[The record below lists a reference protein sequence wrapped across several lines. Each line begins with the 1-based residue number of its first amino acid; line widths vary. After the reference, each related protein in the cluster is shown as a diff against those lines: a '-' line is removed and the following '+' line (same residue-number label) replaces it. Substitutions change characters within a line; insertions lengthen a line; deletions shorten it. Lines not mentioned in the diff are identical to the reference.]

1 MTTTPRNV
9 WAIVLFLAAG
19 HMIVDGACNF
29 VVARVAEGTVSQVSY
44 AAAVAVVGRYN
55 LLAFATQALLGLLL
69 DWSKASAIGAA
80 VGGAMAAA
88 ACVAYPAHPD
98 AAIMAAGIGN
108 SLFHV
113 GAGGICIMLARGN
126 AAMLGVLVGP
136 GDLGVVAGTFM
147 GRSTL
152 PVALPWAM
160 VTWAA
165 SIPVLFMGRRPAG
178 TTWPR
183 PPLHWAA
190 VAIALLCFSIAA
202 RSLMGGALTGPFLYV
217 PVVWIAIAVAA
228 TVAKCAGGFVAD
240 RLGWLAFAVPVAA
253 VAVPVAYLFGAYPGG
268 AVAGTLL
275 VQAAMPVTLA
285 AMARVFPNHPAFA
298 FGLAA
303 SSLTLGTLPSALGVP
318 VQSPQFMLAIQSA
331 CVAAL
336 AIALML
342 VRPSSGWK
350 PEPPTASL
358 LPTPN
363 SQLATTLPAL
373 PGTSRSSC

>member
-1 MTTTPRNV
+1 MNTSPRNA

-55 LLAFATQALLGLLL
+55 LLAFATQVALGFLL

-88 ACVAYPAHPD
+88 ACMIHPAMPES
-98 AAIMAAGIGN
+98 AIMLAGLGN

-136 GDLGVVAGTFM
+136 GDLGVVAGTFL
-147 GRSTL
+147 GRSDL
-152 PVALPWAM
+152 PVALTWAM
-160 VTWAA
+160 VTLAA
-165 SIPVLFMGRRPAG
+165 SFPVLFMGQR
-178 TTWPR
+178 T
-183 PPLHWAA
+183 A
-190 VAIALLCFSIAA
+190 VPQGQRMRWQWVVVALVLLCYSIAA
-202 RSLMGGALTGPFLYV
+202 RALMGGALTGSFLYV
-217 PVVWIAIAVAA
+217 PAVWIAIAVAA
-228 TVAKCAGGFVAD
+228 TVAKCAGGFLAD
-240 RLGWLAFAVPVAA
+240 RVGWLAFAVPVAA

-285 AMARVFPNHPAFA
+285 AIAWVLPRWPAGA

-303 SSLTLGTLPSALGVP
+303 SSLSLGAAPAALGMP
-318 VQSPQFMLAIQSA
+318 VQRAGVMLAIQSA
-331 CVAAL
+331 CVLSL
-336 AIALML
+336 AIALLL

-350 PEPPTASL
+350 PEPPTAS
-358 LPTPN
+358 
-363 SQLATTLPAL
+363 
-373 PGTSRSSC
+373 